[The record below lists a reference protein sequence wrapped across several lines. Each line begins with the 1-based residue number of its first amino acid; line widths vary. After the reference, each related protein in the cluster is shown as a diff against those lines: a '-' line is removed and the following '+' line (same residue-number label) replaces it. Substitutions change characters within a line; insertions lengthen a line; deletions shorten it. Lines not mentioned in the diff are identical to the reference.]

1 MMNENYQIAVI
12 GGGIAGQAAA
22 LTAKSLRLKLL
33 WLGEGYGKA
42 DRAEYIRNY
51 PAFTGDGAAFTDAL
65 EKQRVA
71 EGLALTPARVDGVY
85 KTSDGFFITAG
96 KQSFSAQSVVLA
108 IGVEAAGV
116 IAGEREFLGRG
127 VSYCAVCDGALYR
140 GKNIAVVLSD
150 EKFAEEA
157 EYLAGF
163 ASNVYCVCR
172 GFEGRFRAE
181 NIQTVS
187 DTPIAVVGEERVNG
201 LRLIKSEL
209 AVDGVFFLKNS
220 APPEALVG
228 GLETEGNFVKVT
240 RSGETNLK
248 GLFAAGDIT
257 GTPYQFAKAAGEG
270 LVAVYSARAY
280 LNTLVQKERERS

>member
-1 MMNENYQIAVI
+1 MMNESYQIAVI

-42 DRAEYIRNY
+42 DSAEYVRNY
-51 PAFTGDGAAFTDAL
+51 PAFTGNGAALAEAL
-65 EKQRVA
+65 EKQRAA
-71 EGLALTPARVDGVY
+71 EGLVLTFARVDGVY
-85 KTSDGFFITAG
+85 KSADGFLLTAG
-96 KQSFSAQSVVLA
+96 KRTFSAQTVVLA
-108 IGVEAAGV
+108 TGVEASGV

-140 GKNIAVVLSD
+140 GKEIAVVLGNAKFSD
-150 EKFAEEA
+150 EV

-163 ASNVYCVCR
+163 ASTVYCVCR
-172 GFEGRFRAE
+172 GFEGNFRAK
-181 NIQTVS
+181 NIKTVK
-187 DTPIAVVGEERVNG
+187 DTPLAVIGEQRVSG
-201 LRLIKSEL
+201 LKLSQSEL
-209 AVDGVFFLKNS
+209 TVDGVFFLKNS

-228 GLETEGNFVKVT
+228 GLETDGAFVRVT
-240 RSGETNLK
+240 RDCATNLK

-280 LNTLVQKERERS
+280 LNTLDKKNGE

>member
-1 MMNENYQIAVI
+1 MMNEHYQIAVI
-12 GGGIAGQAAA
+12 GSGIAGQSAA
-22 LTAKSLRLKLL
+22 LTAKSLRLNLL
-33 WLGEGYGKA
+33 WLGEGCGKA

-51 PAFTGDGAAFTDAL
+51 PAFTGNGTAFARAL
-65 EKQRVA
+65 EKQRSA

-85 KTSDGFFITAG
+85 KTADGFFITAG
-96 KQSFSAQSVVLA
+96 KQSFSAQTVVLA
-108 IGVEAAGV
+108 VGAEASGV

-163 ASNVYCVCR
+163 ASNVYCICR
-172 GFEGRFRAE
+172 GFEGHFRAK

-187 DTPIAVVGEERVNG
+187 DTPIAVLGDGRVTG
-201 LRLIKSEL
+201 LRLAKGEL
-209 AVDGVFFLKNS
+209 SADGVFFLKNS

-228 GLETEGNFVKVT
+228 GLETEGNFVKIN
-240 RSGETNLK
+240 RSCETNLK
-248 GLFAAGDIT
+248 GLFAAGDVT

-280 LNTLVQKERERS
+280 LNSLASEEGKNS